1 MSPARVLG
9 PAIVFNCH
17 WDTAWVYILGGKCFV
32 PVADHQSYSPVL
44 FLTIHFAA
52 HERNM
57 QRRKGCRLFGWGRIA
72 QGGTADY
79 PQGCQ
84 AWPCSACLPYN
95 PLASDAGP
103 MPAACILTNGPL
115 QTSVEGKTCI
125 SSGTGATLQQNAKFA
140 KFQQQS
146 CSALITSCFA
156 DILSLNK
163 CCKVAC
169 LQKHPYIHICELVQA
184 CRRELCS
191 CSQPMN
197 LKATCECLQTWLGA
211 L

>member
-17 WDTAWVYILGGKCFV
+17 WDTAWVYILGGECFV

-52 HERNM
+52 HEGNM
-57 QRRKGCRLFGWGRIA
+57 QRRKGCRLFEWGTHCPRRHRRLSSRLPGLVLFCMLTIQSSRKRCWSYACSLHFGEWAIA
-72 QGGTADY
+72 DKCCRQDMY
-79 PQGCQ
+79 IFRNR
-84 AWPCSACLPYN
+84 SN
-95 PLASDAGP
+95 I
-103 MPAACILTNGPL
+103 AAEL
-115 QTSVEGKTCI
+115 
-125 SSGTGATLQQNAKFA
+125 A

-156 DILSLNK
+156 DILTLNK

-184 CRRELCS
+184 CRKELCL